1 MMKMNKNKYFG
12 FGLLIVGFILSTIST
27 IVIISAAFSS
37 QQSTSYIGLWLYI
50 GAMVCVVSGIYLLYK
65 VYKR

>member
-1 MMKMNKNKYFG
+1 MKMNKNKYIG

-27 IVIISAAFSS
+27 IVIISAAFSG
-37 QQSTSYIGLWLYI
+37 QESTSYIGLWLYI
-50 GAMVCVVSGIYLLYK
+50 GAMACVAPGIYLIYK